1 MVLFIAIFNCCLIA
15 WVSCFS
21 YSLEGKSCLCL
32 SECVSWFLGRLYWL
46 YCVSLCLSE
55 CLVSLSRRWLRV
67 FFAWVSHPL
76 GVKRGFIKGE
86 ALRLLRTN
94 SSETTFEESISN
106 FISCL
111 ITRGYPHKMIQT
123 TLSEVNFAKRQSAL
137 QQKKKTRK
145 QILPFVTTY
154 HPSVRNLKNIL
165 MQNWNLIQNQPL
177 LKSIFKD
184 LPIISYKRGQS
195 LEDMLIRAKI

>member
-1 MVLFIAIFNCCLIA
+1 M
-15 WVSCFS
+15 
-21 YSLEGKSCLCL
+21 
-32 SECVSWFLGRLYWL
+32 
-46 YCVSLCLSE
+46 
-55 CLVSLSRRWLRV
+55 
-67 FFAWVSHPL
+67 SHPL

-94 SSETTFEESISN
+94 SSETTFDESISN
-106 FISCL
+106 FKSRL
-111 ITRGYPHKMIQT
+111 IMRGYPHKMIQT
-123 TLSEVNFAKRQSAL
+123 TLSEVNFTKRQSDL

-195 LEDMLIRAKI
+195 LKDMLIRAKI

>member
-1 MVLFIAIFNCCLIA
+1 MLFNNYEQYIVKWFLKNCSEYFCDYSCFRDWHHLTLRLVQNSRAIF
-15 WVSCFS
+15 
-21 YSLEGKSCLCL
+21 
-32 SECVSWFLGRLYWL
+32 
-46 YCVSLCLSE
+46 
-55 CLVSLSRRWLRV
+55 
-67 FFAWVSHPL
+67 
-76 GVKRGFIKGE
+76 
-86 ALRLLRTN
+86 
-94 SSETTFEESISN
+94 SN

-177 LKSIFKD
+177 LKNIFKD
-184 LPIISYKRGQS
+184 PPIISYKRGQS
-195 LEDMLIRAKI
+195 LKDMLVRAKI